1 MFNLQRTSAIVL
13 FHIALYSVPQN
24 FQDIDQVLEHK
35 DRTVSLHCCRTLIAL
50 HSFFHIFERV
60 ENTDPEGSVCDAIDT
75 TTEILHSQN
84 KKLKLNTMMRFV
96 TYIKFED
103 H

>member
-1 MFNLQRTSAIVL
+1 MFNLKQNSAI
-13 FHIALYSVPQN
+13 VPQN
-24 FQDIDQVLEHK
+24 FQDLDQVLEHK

-60 ENTDPEGSVCDAIDT
+60 EETDPEGSVCDAIDT
-75 TTEILHSQN
+75 TREILHSQS
-84 KKLKLNTMMRFV
+84 KKQTKHDEICV

-103 H
+103 Y